1 MQASHPAFIDNLIDI
16 FEQGF
21 MPSLLLGGVV
31 LLMVSQKSI
40 IDRPTVERW
49 GLRIGVLGFLAWYVR
64 DFLVNG
70 LWGAE
75 QFFLTGLRALL
86 VLLYTTATAWLLLAI
101 TSCGRGLLASQ
112 FTSIDPIRG
121 WRKARRQAR
130 TARPSPVSEPILT
143 PAEERERQ
151 RQEAGAE
158 AARLRR
164 QREQAE
170 RDKIRYEV
178 GLLYDRYRAEL
189 TDKLPQDRFDAY
201 FATYLTP
208 DLEPSVYTERAEKL
222 KDMIRDRLNVQ
233 HRSPAPQ
240 FDSVEDIIRYFTAKK
255 ASLLTLGLD
264 QDTLETLEVTYDE
277 MQDREVRKLLTN

>member
-1 MQASHPAFIDNLIDI
+1 MPASHPAFIDNLIDI

-40 IDRPTVERW
+40 IDRPAVERW
-49 GLRIGVLGFLAWYVR
+49 GLRFGVLGFLGWYAR

-112 FTSIDPIRG
+112 FTWIDPIRG

-130 TARPSPVSEPILT
+130 TAPPLPVSEPILT

-151 RQEAGAE
+151 RQEARAE
-158 AARLRR
+158 ADRLRR

-178 GLLYDRYRAEL
+178 VLLYDRYRAEL